1 MTLSTYL
8 YIYRMTLSTYLYILN
23 DTKYIPLYIYRMT
36 LSTYLYI
43 LNITDNAPFLDSLD
57 KSVSCSVIRYC

>member
-1 MTLSTYL
+1 
-8 YIYRMTLSTYLYILN
+8 MTLSTYLYILN